1 MPELSINANGAVTQA
16 PADLTESRPTAVKKT
31 GKGTDPFQN
40 RSGARVF
47 SAVTRWLVRVAA
59 FLTAAVLVLIVGYIL
74 VRGIP
79 NLKPSLFAWEYNSDN
94 VSLVPSLINTVL
106 MTLLSLLVATPLGVF
121 AAIYLVEYAPRG
133 SKLVKV
139 VRVTAETLQGIPSI
153 VYGLFG
159 YLFFLVQL
167 QWGYS
172 LLAGAM
178 TLAIMILPLI
188 MRTTEEAVLSVPDGY
203 REGSFALGAGRLRTI
218 FRIVLPTAIPGILA
232 GVILAIGRI
241 VGETAALIYTAG
253 TYAQTAD
260 SLFSPVR
267 TLSVHM
273 YVLSSE
279 GLHIDQAYATAAV
292 LLIVVVGINALSAA
306 VAKSIVKRRG

>member
-1 MPELSINANGAVTQA
+1 
-16 PADLTESRPTAVKKT
+16 
-31 GKGTDPFQN
+31 
-40 RSGARVF
+40 
-47 SAVTRWLVRVAA
+47 
-59 FLTAAVLVLIVGYIL
+59 
-74 VRGIP
+74 
-79 NLKPSLFAWEYNSDN
+79 
-94 VSLVPSLINTVL
+94 
-106 MTLLSLLVATPLGVF
+106 
-121 AAIYLVEYAPRG
+121 
-133 SKLVKV
+133 
-139 VRVTAETLQGIPSI
+139 
-153 VYGLFG
+153 
-159 YLFFLVQL
+159 
-167 QWGYS
+167 
-172 LLAGAM
+172 
-178 TLAIMILPLI
+178 